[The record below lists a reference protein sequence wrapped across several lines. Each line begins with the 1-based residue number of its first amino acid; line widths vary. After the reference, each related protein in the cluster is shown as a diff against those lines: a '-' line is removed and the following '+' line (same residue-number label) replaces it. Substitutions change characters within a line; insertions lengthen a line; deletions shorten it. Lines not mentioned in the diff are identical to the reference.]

1 MNRLAT
7 FLDKRIFDVIFKA
20 EEIGKLSDEELMSY
34 EASLKYKRD
43 TESVFNSARKSG
55 LAEGLAEGRA
65 EGLAEGLA
73 EGKRKATI
81 AIALKLK
88 KMGHPIADIAKST
101 DLSAEELETL

>member
-1 MNRLAT
+1 MDQWLYLPKRLIIMNRLAT
-7 FLDKRIFDVIFKA
+7 FLDKRIFDVIYKA

-55 LAEGLAEGRA
+55 RA

-81 AIALKLK
+81 AIGLKSLK
-88 KMGHPIADIAKST
+88 RSK
-101 DLSAEELETL
+101 